1 MYNPRTVLIS
11 SYFSCVVLTFFLYR
25 EAAKGNNT
33 FKG

>member
-1 MYNPRTVLIS
+1 MYNPRTLLIS

-25 EAAKGNNT
+25 EVAKDNT